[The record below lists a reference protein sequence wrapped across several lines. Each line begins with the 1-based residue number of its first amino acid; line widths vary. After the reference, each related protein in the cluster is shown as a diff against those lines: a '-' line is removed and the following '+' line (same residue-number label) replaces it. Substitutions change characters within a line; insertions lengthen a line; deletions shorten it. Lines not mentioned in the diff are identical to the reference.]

1 VAGLEGHATH
11 LPGVRRRDLGQHDLM
26 ASNLGDGFAIYPMVE
41 EGEATGAVAGVY
53 AQLLTRMPFVPSLFK
68 SFALCPQ
75 YLVLA
80 YEQSAGVLDG
90 NELKTSGQ
98 ELGASV
104 RDVVQP
110 PEQEQVRQT
119 LAAFV
124 GPLGRMLL
132 LSSGL
137 LLALHGELDAPP
149 APGAAP
155 AGRPVE
161 PGQPAPSQWDAPA
174 PALYGALRA
183 ALDTPLVNTI
193 WRKLAAEGQLEQ
205 AWSALEPQVA
215 SSRSAADALQDRS
228 LTAARSLPWTV
239 VASRDALVAA
249 GIGDAAPGMAAVL
262 DAYVKT
268 LPRLLVL
275 ASSSTAEHPDH
286 QESADQSR

>member
-1 VAGLEGHATH
+1 
-11 LPGVRRRDLGQHDLM
+11 M
-26 ASNLGDGFAIYPMVE
+26 ASNLSEGFAIYPMVE

-53 AQLLTRMPFVPSLFK
+53 AELLTRMPFVPSLFK
-68 SFALCPQ
+68 SFALCPR

-90 NELKTSGQ
+90 DELKASGQ
-98 ELGASV
+98 ELAASV
-104 RDVVQP
+104 QDVVQP

-119 LAAFV
+119 LATFV

-137 LLALHGELDAPP
+137 LLAIEGELDGPP

-155 AGRPVE
+155 AARPVE
-161 PGQPAPSQWDAPA
+161 PDQPAPSQWEAPA

-183 ALDTPLVNTI
+183 ALDTPMVNTI
-193 WRKLAAEGQLEQ
+193 WRTLAALGQLEQ
-205 AWSALEPQVA
+205 AWSALEPQVG
-215 SSRSAADALQDRS
+215 SSRPAADALQERS
-228 LTAARSLPWTV
+228 LEIARGLPWTV

-275 ASSSTAEHPDH
+275 ASSSAAEHPDH
-286 QESADQSR
+286 QESA